1 MSLTLDGTNGLI
13 LPSALGTASGGTG
26 LSVYTA
32 NGIVYAASTS
42 TLATSSSLTFDGTN
56 LKVNNTALAT
66 TGKAIAMSLVF
77 GG

>member
-26 LSVYTA
+26 LQSYTA
-32 NGIVYAASTS
+32 NGILYAATTS
-42 TLATSSSLTFDGTN
+42 TLATSSTLTFDGTN
-56 LKVNNTALAT
+56 LKVNSTAMAS
-66 TGKAIAMSLVF
+66 TGKAIAMTLVF

>member
-26 LSVYTA
+26 LTVYTA
-32 NGIVYAASTS
+32 NGIIYASSTS

-56 LKVNNTALAT
+56 FKVNNTALAT